1 MKKIIWLLSSL
12 MAAALLFT
20 GCPRPDNAVVEYTIT
35 VASNIENGTVSV
47 DKTTATE
54 GETVKITV
62 NPNEGYLQDEI
73 TVTDS
78 SKNAITITSNTFTMP
93 KSNVVVGA
101 TFKHVTFTVTF
112 DSDGGS
118 DVEAQ
123 TIISGETATKPAD
136 PTKDGFTFA
145 GWYAGETAFD
155 FTTAITAD
163 TTLKAKWTA
172 TKVPE
177 PKLDPE
183 PEPEVKSY
191 KVTFDTDGGSTAP
204 AEQTVTAG
212 SKATKPVDP
221 TKEGFTFEGWFAG
234 ETAFD
239 FTSPITADT
248 TLKAKWTAI
257 EEPKTAS
264 KYADAFATAHAFV
277 DAIIVPELPS
287 KSETENAAE
296 RSARTAIEPEEIAE
310 VVYVNTKS
318 LEGAIE
324 NGTEYI
330 LAIKEFL
337 LPEEN
342 LEFNK
347 DIPASEAILQAL
359 KISAEN
365 IHIRIDKEED
375 EKASLYWTFSQK
387 AGDGIFITQAH
398 KITNYVTEDGDFCT
412 YYIQYWGSD
421 DNLYVGKY
429 VKSDDKIAYS
439 QVMDSEAE
447 SFNHSVVYNN
457 GKFTFV
463 KKGIDS
469 VITSYIKDAQGGII
483 YQNVTSHEFKKYSAF
498 NSDQSM
504 MYGLDKD
511 ESYSKTYIPLREL
524 TYTTEP
530 EFIYYIDNGMYGK
543 DGDLNLWDE
552 LIKRT
557 SPQEDSDST
566 APLYIEAVELSDNE
580 NLPEGCTFAKQTYV
594 NTKKTEA
601 EELQKNCEKLVEGVY
616 PEDPEA
622 EAADVKKYLNKITIL
637 SE

>member
-1 MKKIIWLLSSL
+1 MKKITWLLSSL

-20 GCPRPDNAVVEYTIT
+20 GCHRPEDAIVEYTIT
-35 VASNIENGTVSV
+35 VESNIENGTVSV

-62 NPNEGYLQDEI
+62 KPNEGYLQDEI

-78 SKNAITITSNTFTMP
+78 SKNAITVTSNTFTMP
-93 KSNVVVGA
+93 KSNVVVSA

-118 DVEAQ
+118 DVKEQ
-123 TIISGETATKPAD
+123 TIESGKTATKPAD
-136 PTKDGFTFA
+136 PTKEGFTFA

-172 TKVPE
+172 V
-177 PKLDPE
+177 
-183 PEPEVKSY
+183 
-191 KVTFDTDGGSTAP
+191 
-204 AEQTVTAG
+204 
-212 SKATKPVDP
+212 
-221 TKEGFTFEGWFAG
+221 
-234 ETAFD
+234 
-239 FTSPITADT
+239 
-248 TLKAKWTAI
+248 

-287 KSETENAAE
+287 KSETENTAE
-296 RSARTAIEPEEIAE
+296 RSAREALPDAAE

-324 NGTEYI
+324 SGTEYI

-342 LEFNK
+342 LEFNT
-347 DIPASEAILQAL
+347 DIPASEKMLEKL
-359 KISAEN
+359 PISAEN
-365 IHIRIDKEED
+365 MHIRIDKEED

-421 DNLYVGKY
+421 ENLYVGKY
-429 VKSDDKIAYS
+429 VKSDDKITYS

-469 VITSYIKDAQGGII
+469 VITSYIKDAQGGIV
-483 YQNVTSHEFKKYSAF
+483 YQNVTSHQFKHYSAF
-498 NSDQSM
+498 NSDNSM
-504 MYGLDKD
+504 MYGLDTD
-511 ESYSKTYIPLREL
+511 GSYSKTYIPLREL
-524 TYTTEP
+524 TYITKP
-530 EFIYYIDNGMYGK
+530 ASIYYIDNGIYGK
-543 DGDLNLWDE
+543 NGELNLLDE
-552 LIKRT
+552 LIQRT

-580 NLPEGCTFAKQTYV
+580 NLPEGCTFAKQAYV

-622 EAADVKKYLNKITIL
+622 EAADVKKYMNKITIL